1 MLIIS
6 WSVCPWQDFSAWS
19 NVCRPTRVKNLSG
32 VCSNTRLDCKRH
44 QGSITSTFLH
54 ATFSRERQISCLFLK
69 THFTIPFRMKNVCNV
84 CGIFFEIGEFFC
96 ATCNFCILPFIFPQS
111 LIKLTPGIKKW
122 SSHYRCVADA
132 EK

>member
-1 MLIIS
+1 MFVPGKTIQ
-6 WSVCPWQDFSAWS
+6 PG

-44 QGSITSTFLH
+44 QRSIKSTFLH

-69 THFTIPFRMKNVCNV
+69 THFTILFRMKNVCNV
-84 CGIFFEIGEFFC
+84 CGIFLEFGEIFFARL
-96 ATCNFCILPFIFPQS
+96 ATLRILPFIFPQS
-111 LIKLTPGIKKW
+111 LMKLTPGIKNW
-122 SSHYRCVADA
+122 SSHYRSVADA